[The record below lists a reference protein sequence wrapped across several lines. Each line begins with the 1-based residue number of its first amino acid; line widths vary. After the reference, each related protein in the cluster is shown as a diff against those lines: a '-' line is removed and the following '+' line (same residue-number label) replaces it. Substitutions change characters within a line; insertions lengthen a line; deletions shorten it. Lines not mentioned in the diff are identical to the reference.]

1 MCCPGGW
8 SGRDPFQEG
17 LREVAATAVT
27 HSTRKEREESLWMAH
42 TVSRREMNEGSSYS
56 LVFLQLQPSVAG
68 GPVRIA
74 LVQSRVGETPPR
86 GS

>member
-8 SGRDPFQEG
+8 SGRDSFQEG

-27 HSTRKEREESLWMAH
+27 HSTRKERNLWMAH
-42 TVSRREMNEGSSYS
+42 TVSRRKMNGGSSYS
-56 LVFLQLQPSVAG
+56 VVSLQLQPSVAG

-74 LVQSRVGETPPR
+74 LVQSRMGETPPR